1 MRLKW
6 NWTCLRWLRGL
17 HVLAQKIFNMFLT
30 SSMGQAPIFEN
41 PSHFMVFLFVT
52 NSECNILVPLT
63 RNMST
68 SIWFTNTIESFLIG
82 SCASLIC
89 WYAFGGAPGSSCHPL
104 HPLLVPNISSASCKV
119 LFACEDAPPH
129 VNGYLVLS
137 RHVERLLRSHYDQ
150 PLHFFIVNVTCK
162 KCTNLKLLYLK
173 KYWMSVM
180 CDINKTKLWYLLY
193 TGIHWWWCNDDDGL
207 AHT

>member
-1 MRLKW
+1 MIHKHNRKFPDRKL
-6 NWTCLRWLRGL
+6 C
-17 HVLAQKIFNMFLT
+17 IFNLLICFWWR
-30 SSMGQAPIFEN
+30 P
-41 PSHFMVFLFVT
+41 
-52 NSECNILVPLT
+52 LVPPATPCTPYLSRT
-63 RNMST
+63 
-68 SIWFTNTIESFLIG
+68 L
-82 SCASLIC
+82 A
-89 WYAFGGAPGSSCHPL
+89 
-104 HPLLVPNISSASCKV
+104 VASCKV

-150 PLHFFIVNVTCK
+150 PLHFFIVKIIFIVNVTCK

-193 TGIHWWWCNDDDGL
+193 TGIH
-207 AHT
+207 

>member
-1 MRLKW
+1 
-6 NWTCLRWLRGL
+6 
-17 HVLAQKIFNMFLT
+17 
-30 SSMGQAPIFEN
+30 MGQAPIFEN

-63 RNMST
+63 TNMST
-68 SIWFTNTIESFLIG
+68 SMIHKHDRKFPDRKLCISNL
-82 SCASLIC
+82 LIC
-89 WYAFGGAPGSSCHPL
+89 FWWRPLAPPATPCTPYLSRTL
-104 HPLLVPNISSASCKV
+104 AVASCKV

-137 RHVERLLRSHYDQ
+137 RHVERLLRSHYDR

-193 TGIHWWWCNDDDGL
+193 TGIH
-207 AHT
+207 